1 MKKLFMFGVLFLVAL
16 TLAACT
22 KDPTVSFPKAEI
34 DMEVGEELRLAP
46 VLSEAG
52 LVVVYSVETTTV
64 IELNGAVVKALAKG
78 SAVVTATIKD
88 TKIKATVTIFVGRDY
103 DINKPYAYETELR
116 EGFVALSNEN
126 ENPVVDAEG
135 FYNVGGQKFTVA
147 KTFKTTYVTEPVDA
161 LFNYLI
167 NSWTY
172 NSYHYTNMVD
182 GLVENDKYSNIIG
195 ALALGYKTSENAEDG
210 TQTWTFQLKEKVQ
223 WVDNATGAVYG
234 EVLAEDFVSGI
245 EYVLDPFNASATA
258 GIVMGV
264 ILNAK
269 EYYEALADAD
279 VDDLPFSD
287 VGVKALDDYTVEYTL
302 IQPTPYFLSSLT
314 YSPFLP
320 VKKAYHLERGTEF
333 GKTVNDIL
341 VNGAFRI
348 TEHIKENKIVYT
360 KNELYWDAKHVYVNK
375 VERKF
380 VPGTAVDSTTR
391 EWFEAGLIDSFT
403 VNTNDEAGYKQYV
416 LGEDETGTLAHPANA
431 QANGVLS
438 VGDATYI
445 GYYNFARTT
454 YEYTNSAYVKNAA
467 EKAATLKAIKNVNF
481 RKGMLFGLDV
491 MKYLV
496 RYNPDEP
503 EQWLM
508 RGYTN
513 RELCAFDGLDYAD
526 YVDAVYN
533 EKQNTTG
540 VSLTGITHGSD
551 PVYDADKAQGFF
563 AAAKTELL
571 AAGLTEADFPIKID
585 AIGNMQVARRAYEEA
600 MYETVMAAGAGV
612 IDVRLNVPATNDQN
626 ADWGSVSNNYDFSM
640 WSGWGPDYAD
650 PNTFLHTMAMGGDMI
665 EQLGFDGSNKAL
677 EEEVLGEYDALYR
690 AAAAIVA
697 GDKIG
702 ERYQAFAEA
711 EYALIY
717 EYAIIIPWQSQ
728 SGYSAVVAKT
738 VPFQAGRASY
748 GLTSDKFKNV
758 VVTQGII
765 TREQRAAVVAAYEEN
780 R

>member
-1 MKKLFMFGVLFLVAL
+1 MKKLFMFGVLFLAVL
-16 TLAACT
+16 TLAACK
-22 KDPTVSFPKAEI
+22 KDPTISFADAEL
-34 DMEVGEELRLAP
+34 DLAVGEEVDLAP
-46 VLSEAG
+46 VLSETG
-52 LVVVYSVETTTV
+52 LEVVYSVAPEGVVEIT
-64 IELNGAVVKALAKG
+64 GATVKALADG
-78 SAVVTATIKD
+78 EATVTATIKD
-88 TKIKATVTIFVGRDY
+88 TEITATVKIYVGRNY
-103 DINKPYAYETELR
+103 DITKPYAYETELK
-116 EGFVALSNEN
+116 EGFTALSNEN
-126 ENPVVDAEG
+126 ENPAVDEEG
-135 FYNVGGQKFTVA
+135 YYQVGTEKFKVA
-147 KTFKTTYVTEPVDA
+147 NTFKTTYTTEPVDA

-167 NSWTY
+167 NTWTY

-195 ALALGYKTSENAEDG
+195 AIALGYKTTENADN
-210 TQTWTFQLKEKVQ
+210 TQTWTFQLREKIQ
-223 WVDNATGAVYG
+223 WVDNATGEVYA
-234 EVLAEDFVSGI
+234 EVVADDFVAAL
-245 EYVLDPFNASATA
+245 EYVLDPINGSGTA

-269 EYYEALADAD
+269 EYYEGEEG
-279 VDDLPFSD
+279 VTFED
-287 VGVKALDDYTVEYTL
+287 VGVKAISDYEVEYTL

-320 VKKAYHLERGTEF
+320 VNRDFIEERGTDF
-333 GKTVNDIL
+333 GATVDDIL

-348 TEHIKENKIVYT
+348 TEHVKENRMIYT
-360 KNELYWDAKHVYVNK
+360 KNELYWDAKHVYVDR

-380 VPGTAVDSTTR
+380 VPGTAVYSTTR

-403 VNTNDEAGYKQYV
+403 VNVNDEVGYAKYV
-416 LGEDETGTLAHPANA
+416 TGGEEGTGTLAKPAHA

-445 GYYNFARTT
+445 GYYNFARTA
-454 YEYTNSAYVKNAA
+454 YEYTNSEYVKTEA
-467 EKAATLKAIKNVNF
+467 EKAATTDAVLNVNF
-481 RKGMLFGLDV
+481 RKGVLYGLDV

-513 RELCAFDGLDYAD
+513 RELCAYDGLDYAD
-526 YVDAVYN
+526 YVDAVFN
-533 EKQNTTG
+533 EKQGTTG
-540 VSLTGITHGSD
+540 VSLTGITYGED
-551 PVYDADKAQGFF
+551 PVYDEDKSKAFF
-563 AAAKTELL
+563 ATAKTELL

-585 AIGNMQVARRAYEEA
+585 AIGSMNPVTRAFEEA
-600 MYETVMAAGAGV
+600 MYDTVTAASDGV
-612 IDVRLNVPATNDQN
+612 MEVRLNVPGTNDQN
-626 ADWGSVSNNYDFSM
+626 VLWGSVISNYDFSL

-665 EQLGFDGSNKAL
+665 DMLGFDGSNKDL

-702 ERYQAFAEA
+702 ERYEAFAEA

-717 EYAIIIPWQSQ
+717 EYAIIVPWLTQ

-758 VVTQGII
+758 VVSSTII
-765 TREQRAAVVAAYEEN
+765 TQEQRAVVVAEYEAN